1 MKKILNLAL
10 ALAALTFTSCDLT
23 RLSEDDV
30 APENYFTSADECK
43 LWLDKCYDDLLVAP
57 NSIVTWAAD
66 DYVMANPN
74 DLVLGNRLVTDSYS
88 GATAWGWGIV
98 RRINMFFEYC
108 DNCKDESAKEYYKGV
123 AYFFR
128 ALAYYEKVKRFGDV
142 PYYDFVVGSADNAA
156 LTKPRDPRGYVMLR
170 VMDDLDKAIERLDE
184 KHNVARVNK
193 WTALAL
199 KSRAALWEGTWRVYH
214 ANDDFAPKN
223 DPTEFQGQPVSLSS
237 EYFLKLAAD
246 AAEQVI
252 DNSGYTLYN
261 GSGKDMNYRMLFA
274 TEDAREDEVMLAI
287 LYNYNTL
294 KFGHAFQSK
303 YYEQSIGFTR
313 RFMNHYLM
321 ADGSRFTD
329 KPNADRIWY
338 LDEVKDR
345 DPRLAQTVLCP
356 GYIQLDQD
364 KPTIDDLDHCYTGY
378 KPIKYI
384 YNQDCL
390 SQGKANNDFPVF
402 RLAEVMLNF
411 AEAKAELGT
420 LTQEDLDKSINK
432 IRSRVGMPGLKVDTS
447 IDPYM
452 EECYPNYTRSASTQ
466 KALVLEVRRERTIE
480 LVLEGFRMFDM
491 LRWGEGAK
499 LVNGG
504 ASDAA
509 STASPYYG
517 IYLPGPGLYDM
528 DGDGKVDFEVYDGT
542 ATTTGLKSISIASLS
557 DRLVDPDDPY
567 NAAPKKGW
575 LTGFR
580 DHIVTWDE
588 GKDYLNPIPK
598 KQITLTS
605 GALVQN
611 PGWDKE

>member
-1 MKKILNLAL
+1 MRSITKFVTLAL
-10 ALAALTFTSCDLT
+10 FCLLNVNCAKNETDEEVSISAASLKFSAAGESKTITISTTS
-23 RLSEDDV
+23 S
-30 APENYFTSADECK
+30 
-43 LWLDKCYDDLLVAP
+43 W
-57 NSIVTWAAD
+57 
-66 DYVMANPN
+66 
-74 DLVLGNRLVTDSYS
+74 
-88 GATAWGWGIV
+88 
-98 RRINMFFEYC
+98 
-108 DNCKDESAKEYYKGV
+108 
-123 AYFFR
+123 
-128 ALAYYEKVKRFGDV
+128 
-142 PYYDFVVGSADNAA
+142 
-156 LTKPRDPRGYVMLR
+156 
-170 VMDDLDKAIERLDE
+170 
-184 KHNVARVNK
+184 
-193 WTALAL
+193 
-199 KSRAALWEGTWRVYH
+199 
-214 ANDDFAPKN
+214 
-223 DPTEFQGQPVSLSS
+223 SS
-237 EYFLKLAAD
+237 EHPEWITMSQENGKGD
-246 AAEQVI
+246 GSKQEITVTAERNNGETRKGDLRI
-252 DNSGYTLYN
+252 TLDGGHSCALSLVQEKNYETTL
-261 GSGKDMNYRMLFA
+261 SGKDMNYRMLFA

-313 RFMNHYLM
+313 RFVNHYLM
-321 ADGSRFTD
+321 ADGTRFTD
-329 KPNADRIWY
+329 RPDADRTWY

-345 DPRLAQTVLCP
+345 DPRMAQTVLCP
-356 GYIQLDQD
+356 GYVQLDQD
-364 KPTIDDLDHCYTGY
+364 KPTINNLDHCYTGY

-390 SQGKANNDFPVF
+390 SQGKATNDFPVF

-411 AEAKAELGT
+411 AEARAELGN
-420 LTQEDLDKSINK
+420 LDQEALDKSVNK
-432 IRSRVGMPGLKVDTS
+432 IRSRVGMPALKVDVS

-452 EECYPNYTRSASTQ
+452 EKCYPNYIRSKSSQ

-504 ASDAA
+504 AADVEG
-509 STASPYYG
+509 TESPYYG

-528 DGDGKVDFEVYDGT
+528 DGDGKNDFEVYDGT
-542 ATTTGLKSISIASLS
+542 ATVAGLANISIATLS
-557 DRLVDPDDPY
+557 ERLHDPDDPD
-567 NAAPKKGW
+567 NPAPKKGW

-580 DHIVTWDE
+580 DHKVTWDE

>member
-223 DPTEFQGQPVSLSS
+223 DPTEFQGQPVSLSA

-499 LVNGG
+499 L
-504 ASDAA
+504 SLIHI
-509 STASPYYG
+509 SEPTRPY
-517 IYLPGPGLYDM
+517 
-528 DGDGKVDFEVYDGT
+528 
-542 ATTTGLKSISIASLS
+542 
-557 DRLVDPDDPY
+557 
-567 NAAPKKGW
+567 
-575 LTGFR
+575 
-580 DHIVTWDE
+580 
-588 GKDYLNPIPK
+588 
-598 KQITLTS
+598 
-605 GALVQN
+605 
-611 PGWDKE
+611 